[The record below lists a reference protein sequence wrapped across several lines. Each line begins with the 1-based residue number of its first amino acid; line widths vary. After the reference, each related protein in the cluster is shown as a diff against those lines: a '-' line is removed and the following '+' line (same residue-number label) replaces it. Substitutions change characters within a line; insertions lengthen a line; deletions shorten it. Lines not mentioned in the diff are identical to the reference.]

1 VKKELEEEDR
11 ERRKYFLIIQGM
23 RRKWRLERSNQLIN
37 MVTTFISQ
45 ALNIKVNL
53 KSSVAEPEL

>member
-23 RRKWRLERSNQLIN
+23 RRRGRLERSTQLIN
-37 MVTTFISQ
+37 MITIFINQ
-45 ALNIKVNL
+45 ALNIKV
-53 KSSVAEPEL
+53 